1 MIRISFIT
9 YVYPERMMGSI
20 KELNERGVKI
30 DGKRTNNLFFA
41 DDIHLS
47 LDLIEDKMKRL
58 QESLSQ
64 MKEAGEKVDLEININ
79 KRKTM
84 VNERKDTEEEQLSV
98 KDKKTENITEF
109 VYLGSLLT
117 EDNDESRGI
126 QRRIARASGAME
138 QDGKIWRSKNISTKP
153 KSTY

>member
-1 MIRISFIT
+1 
-9 YVYPERMMGSI
+9 MGSI

-30 DGKRTNNLFFA
+30 EGKRTNNLFFA